1 MANYFGASYQP
12 TSQYGGA
19 PPLPPRKRP
28 SRLNFAAICLCL
40 FVPWL
45 LFCLMYAVMSF
56 SLHYNDKLTCYLCV
70 FIGFLIV
77 VGVCKL
83 AFDSTQKTDAS
94 ADPSWFVFLAVAS
107 LIAWVA
113 GVALGDMNFF
123 YNMEPFYDVSNLNS
137 YPSVD
142 PSSTPG
148 QQLMDAGRM
157 TFVSG
162 SRLDVKKAMGFRNL
176 EVYCVAPIVKGNA
189 TTSQGAVASYDFW
202 AVGLN
207 CCSGAQGNFACGE
220 FNNPHASSGLRV
232 MRKDQSTFYRLA
244 VKQAEAAYGIKAKHP
259 VFLYWMQ
266 DPLLEIAAYMDEGMK
281 FYIFGVFTF
290 FAFLLFLI
298 LVAVV
303 IFSKMA

>member
-1 MANYFGASYQP
+1 M
-12 TSQYGGA
+12 
-19 PPLPPRKRP
+19 
-28 SRLNFAAICLCL
+28 
-40 FVPWL
+40 
-45 LFCLMYAVMSF
+45 MYAVMSF

-189 TTSQGAVASYDFW
+189 STSQGAVASYDFW

-207 CCSGAQGNFACGE
+207 CCSGSRADFHCGE
-220 FNNPHASSGLRV
+220 FNNPRAGAGLRL
-232 MRKDQSTFYRLA
+232 MRDDQRPFYRLA
-244 VKQAEAAYGIKAKHP
+244 VQQAEAAYNIKSHHP
-259 VFLYWMQ
+259 LFFIWMH
-266 DPLLEIAAYMDEGMK
+266 DPIAAVAAYMDDGYK
-281 FYIFGVFTF
+281 YFFISIFTHFVFQ
-290 FAFLLFLI
+290 LFLVI
-298 LVAVV
+298 CACLV
-303 IFSKMA
+303 FSKMGTLG